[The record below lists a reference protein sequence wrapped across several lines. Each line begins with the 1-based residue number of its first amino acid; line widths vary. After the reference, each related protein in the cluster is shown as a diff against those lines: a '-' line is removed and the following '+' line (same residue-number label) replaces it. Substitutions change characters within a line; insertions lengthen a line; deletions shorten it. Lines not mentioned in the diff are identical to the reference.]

1 MKPRKIPEPK
11 EIAVLMEAEF
21 TVPWYQKQRAPA
33 PQRRESDIAGK
44 EADLTKRNKAFAP
57 DIEKLKKTI
66 GPLIGKR
73 FKVIRPRNPAN
84 PYAKFGKTGIVM
96 KMSMPR
102 NWDATTNVY
111 TLNFDNDVTIGGK
124 PSKRPFTN
132 IDAFLKFLKIVDDT
146 HPLDLTPTPKRRR
159 EMEQARKKKARTAKA
174 KAKENAAYAAL
185 GHKYTKKPGDK
196 WHNADPYRRKQM
208 EEPEEREGY

>member
-21 TVPWYQKQRAPA
+21 TVPWYQKQSAPA
-33 PQRRESDIAGK
+33 PQRHEPDIAGQ
-44 EADLTKRNKAFAP
+44 EAGLTKRNKIYAP
-57 DIEKLKKTI
+57 SKEELKKRI
-66 GPLIGKR
+66 GSLIGKR
-73 FKVIRPRNPAN
+73 FKVTSLRNPAN
-84 PYAKFGKTGIVM
+84 PYAKFGRTGIVM
-96 KMSMPR
+96 KINMHGAFDNNSS
-102 NWDATTNVY
+102 Y

-132 IDAFLKFLKIVDDT
+132 VDAFLKFLKIVDDT

-159 EMEQARKKKARTAKA
+159 EMEQARKKKIRTAKA